1 MLAAIGQLITAG
13 VAALGLIFVGCQIR
27 DARKTADRQ
36 ALREFL
42 RGVTEREDRLIADSN
57 GKKRQAFNE
66 FLNFLEVNAAAD
78 NRELFPKTTRSI
90 VVDKLCT
97 SIAVIQE
104 APDWH
109 GPFCEAVT
117 SSTTFVE
124 LGKFM
129 KRNRKAI
136 SDRVAELRSKAA
148 ESTANHIVSR

>member
-27 DARKTADRQ
+27 DARKTADLQ

-42 RGVTEREDRLIADSN
+42 RGVTEREDRLTADSN
-57 GKKRQAFNE
+57 GTKRQAFNE

-78 NRELFPKTTRSI
+78 NRELFPRSI

-97 SIAVIQE
+97 AIAVIQE
-104 APDWH
+104 SPDWH

-124 LGKFM
+124 LGIFM
-129 KRNRKAI
+129 KRNRKTI
-136 SDRVAELRSKAA
+136 NDRVEELRSKAGV
-148 ESTANHIVSR
+148 STIRPV